1 MYWPAVVT
9 AALAV
14 LAVALAVLLWR
25 ALSREWTVRQ
35 VLAERTADLLRASG
49 RLETATRQLDRQ
61 ASLDGLTGVPNRAL
75 FDEVFDR
82 EWRRLTRYSMPLTL
96 LLLDVD
102 HFGAFNEENSHRDGD
117 ECLRRVAT
125 YLVGAINRPGDLV
138 ARYAADEFAVLLAGT
153 DAAGAATMA
162 DTLRDGV
169 MALDIPRRTGQPD
182 PVTVSLGVATVVP
195 WEGMVPAA
203 LFERAEWALSRARKL
218 GANRTEIYAA

>member
-14 LAVALAVLLWR
+14 LSSMLAVLLWR
-25 ALSREWTVRQ
+25 ALARERKVRQ
-35 VLAERTADLLRASG
+35 ILSERTADLLRASA
-49 RLETATRQLDRQ
+49 RLETATRQLDRL
-61 ASLDGLTGVPNRAL
+61 ASLDGLTGVANREL
-75 FDEVFDR
+75 FEEVFDR
-82 EWRRLTRYSMPLTL
+82 EWRRLTRYSLPLTL
-96 LLLDVD
+96 LLVDLDQ
-102 HFGAFNEENSHRDGD
+102 FGAFNQANSHRDGD

-125 YLVGAINRPGDLV
+125 YLSGAINRPGDLV
-138 ARYAADEFAVLLAGT
+138 ARYAADEFIVLLAGT

-169 MALDIPRRTGQPD
+169 KGLGISRAPGQPEV
-182 PVTVSLGVATVVP
+182 VTASLGVATVVP

>member
-14 LAVALAVLLWR
+14 LASVLAVLLWR
-25 ALSREWTVRQ
+25 ALSRERKVRQ

-49 RLETATRQLDRQ
+49 RLETATRQLDRL
-61 ASLDGLTGVPNRAL
+61 ASLDGLTGVANREL

-82 EWRRLTRYSMPLTL
+82 EWRRLTRYSLPLTL
-96 LLLDVD
+96 LLVD
-102 HFGAFNEENSHRDGD
+102 IDQFGEFNQANSHREGD

-125 YLVGAINRPGDLV
+125 HLAGAINRPGDLV
-138 ARYAADEFAVLLAGT
+138 ARYAADEFIVLLAGT

-169 MALDIPRRTGQPD
+169 KGLGISRGAGQTE